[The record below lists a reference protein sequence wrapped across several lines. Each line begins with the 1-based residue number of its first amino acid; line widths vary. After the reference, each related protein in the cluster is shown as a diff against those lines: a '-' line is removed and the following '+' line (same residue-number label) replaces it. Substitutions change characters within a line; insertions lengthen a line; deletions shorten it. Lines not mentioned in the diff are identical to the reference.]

1 MSQRT
6 VRRARTRRWFYRAI
20 LLGAGAAPPWPV
32 VLGWEMAL
40 LGPVAVL
47 VEVLLAPQAIMP
59 ATGQVELGSG
69 AAIETAGGV
78 KGS

>member
-1 MSQRT
+1 
-6 VRRARTRRWFYRAI
+6 
-20 LLGAGAAPPWPV
+20 

-40 LGPVAVL
+40 LGPVAVF